1 MKISG
6 IKDNKEQ
13 FFQLM
18 TKKDHRNFVPGKWE
32 FVFENREMFSDGFKN
47 CCDRIHDPLTS
58 NQIHAADTWKPQ
70 WRISRIIKRRRIR
83 RIKEIM
89 RIRKTRRIRRITDGG
104 LNGLGGLGEVGG
116 LLVLG

>member
-58 NQIHAADTWKPQ
+58 NQIDAADTWKSK
-70 WRISRIIKRRRIR
+70 WKISMIRKIRRIR
-83 RIKEIM
+83 RIK
-89 RIRKTRRIRRITDGG
+89 RIRRIRRIRKITDGG
-104 LNGLGGLGEVGG
+104 LKGLGGLGEVG
-116 LLVLG
+116 